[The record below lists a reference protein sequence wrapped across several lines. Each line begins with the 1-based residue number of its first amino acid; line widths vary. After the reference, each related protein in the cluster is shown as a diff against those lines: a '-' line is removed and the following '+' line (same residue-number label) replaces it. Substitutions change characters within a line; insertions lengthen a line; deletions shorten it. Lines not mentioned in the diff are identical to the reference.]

1 MKFQCNNSRKA
12 KKKKKKKG
20 TDKSLIIGKVDKQ
33 IKVTFTLIDHFV
45 TIIKIS
51 LRAKMAEIRRKR
63 YR

>member
-12 KKKKKKKG
+12 KKKEKKG
-20 TDKSLIIGKVDKQ
+20 TDKSLIIGKVNKQ
-33 IKVTFTLIDHFV
+33 IKITFTLIDHFV